1 MASETQLIEDIL
13 NDTSL
18 VQSALKN
25 FVDSAKEMVQ
35 NAIVSNNY
43 ESWNFDA
50 VLHAAEIAK
59 NNWDKGSLMNV
70 ALWILFF
77 AITGEY
83 YPTEQF
89 KYQNVQAFLKAYEGR
104 FDGMEPEE
112 QEMLKNEA
120 NWFNVVSTLLPPSK
134 NKGLTMQV
142 VPRLVE
148 GWQAKYVTGSGQ
160 TEATNRR
167 VYIFEKEGRVIPCGR
182 GGCQKSTNPPQ
193 KKKTSKA
200 AKKTKHASSKT
211 PAVVTRDSTTNRVLP
226 PQDPLFIPGETLD
239 EEGNVMYWIKPQP
252 PPLPPLPPS
261 SMALAMLANIS
272 TSMVEASG
280 AANEAVGNKHEV
292 VEDGRQAQAEVAQDF
307 STVLSHV
314 GQQVTRIDNISASAG
329 TEIPSVK
336 TLQRMA
342 TERLFQPV
350 SHKNT
355 PELTSL
361 CDELGLDS
369 SDIDSAEA
377 MLKCIHSS
385 YLQRLAAC
393 LKIGPQCLF
402 EKAFLASTSVPY
414 S

>member
-167 VYIFEKEGRVIPCGR
+167 VYIFEKEGRV
-182 GGCQKSTNPPQ
+182 
-193 KKKTSKA
+193 
-200 AKKTKHASSKT
+200 
-211 PAVVTRDSTTNRVLP
+211 
-226 PQDPLFIPGETLD
+226 
-239 EEGNVMYWIKPQP
+239 MYWIKPQP